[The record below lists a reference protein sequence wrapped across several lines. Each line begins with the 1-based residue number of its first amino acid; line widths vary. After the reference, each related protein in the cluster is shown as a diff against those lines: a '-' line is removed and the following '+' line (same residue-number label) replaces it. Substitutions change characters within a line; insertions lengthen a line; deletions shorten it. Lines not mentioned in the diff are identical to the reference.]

1 MSAIKKIT
9 SLLGVALA
17 LLAETPFRPRWA
29 YYRARGYAFHYLLD
43 RFHQDR
49 VHEYRNHIRPWDE
62 AVVYVTDCN
71 QDELSALRDSNLIA
85 SMIIQDR
92 WVTGFQNEYDR
103 ASSRESGPIETRYGP
118 SPEHMKLVN
127 LVCRLLCPE
136 NVLEAGVGKGFA
148 TTSVLDALR
157 QNDSGHL
164 YSVELPSLHRGY
176 RDQVGDKV
184 PEFLRNRWTLMFG
197 PSAVAMPRV
206 LAEISSLDVFIHDSG
221 ANYDNQMKEFELA
234 LAQMRP
240 GGVLIAGQLNSNA
253 FIEAAESV
261 DCRWAVI
268 EQGKPYPMGILC
280 KLS

>member
-1 MSAIKKIT
+1 MSAIKKT
-9 SLLGVALA
+9 ASLLGIALA
-17 LLAETPFRPRWA
+17 LLAESPFRPRWA
-29 YYRARGYAFHYLLD
+29 YYRARGYLYHYVLD

-49 VHEYRNHIRPWDE
+49 VHEYSERVRPWDE
-62 AVVYVTDCN
+62 AVLYVTGH
-71 QDELSALRDSNLIA
+71 SRDDIPERGDSDLIA
-85 SMIIQDR
+85 NMVVQDR
-92 WVTGFQNEYDR
+92 WVTGFRNEYDR
-103 ASSRESGPIETRYGP
+103 TEGRDSGPIETRYGP

-127 LVCRLLCPE
+127 LVCRLLRPE
-136 NVLEAGVGKGFA
+136 NVLEAGVGRGFA
-148 TTSVLDALR
+148 TTSVLDALH

-184 PEFLRNRWTLMFG
+184 PDFLRNRWTLRFG
-197 PSAVAMPRV
+197 PSAVAMPQI
-206 LAEISSLDVFIHDSG
+206 LSKLPSLDVFIHDSG

-234 LAQMRP
+234 LAAMRP

-253 FIEAAESV
+253 FVEAAESA

-280 KLS
+280 KPG